1 MLLVEEELLTLP
13 EHLSSPP
20 DFSGVRAIRSF
31 VVYVCFVDR
40 FFCPLSFGHC
50 AVCSSIYGFWLP
62 LWYLQTLLVT
72 RMWYLFGIYILV
84 LSCVRRIVWV
94 VEIYFILSATTFVL
108 LSAYCQLP
116 TCLYDHFCQCKTDIY
131 ANIQYKIP

>member
-20 DFSGVRAIRSF
+20 DFSGVRAIRSL
-31 VVYVCFVDR
+31 VLYVCFVDR
-40 FFCPLSFGHC
+40 FLSFIFWPLC
-50 AVCSSIYGFWLP
+50 CLFFDIPIVIAPLVSSNSSCYKNVVFI
-62 LWYLQTLLVT
+62 WYL
-72 RMWYLFGIYILV
+72 YGV
-84 LSCVRRIVWV
+84 LSGVRRIVWV
-94 VEIYFILSATTFVL
+94 VEIYFISSATTFVL

-131 ANIQYKIP
+131 ANIQYNVP